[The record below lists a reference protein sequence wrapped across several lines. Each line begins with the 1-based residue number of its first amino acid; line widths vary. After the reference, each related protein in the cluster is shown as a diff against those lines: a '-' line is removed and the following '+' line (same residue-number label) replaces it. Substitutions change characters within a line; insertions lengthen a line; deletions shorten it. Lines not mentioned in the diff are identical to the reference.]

1 VSTPATTSSD
11 YNSDPANDPMIG
23 RSLDGR
29 YTIHSRLG
37 KGSMGTVYR
46 ARQTVMDRD
55 VAIKVLRQDRALD
68 ESSKARFFREARATS
83 VLHSPHTVTVF
94 DFGQTTDGDLYLAM
108 QILDG
113 ESLGQRLARIKRFPV
128 EDAIEAT
135 RQVLRSLAE
144 AHAKGIIHRD
154 LKPDNIFF
162 AKVVQGAS
170 TGGADRHDE
179 IVKVLDFGIAKLTHP
194 GEPVPGVSAVE
205 TQAGTV
211 FGTPRY
217 MSPEQAQGKPLDHRT
232 DLYSLGVMLYQM
244 LTGRPPFTDQDAVV
258 VMARHIR
265 TVPKSPREVAPDLVI
280 SDQLEALV
288 MRALAK
294 DAKDRPHNAEAMSA
308 ALAEARDSVLPTTSG
323 MRRSARSL
331 SEPPPAPDDSDPTT
345 NSLESS
351 AYDAVESRRRT
362 TRWVSVGIVGAIL
375 ASLGVVAMAHPFG
388 PRPAPLLV
396 TGNGTTTGSDAI
408 TGGAATSSAG
418 GSEPQ
423 AVPTVTTATSGGW
436 IMVTDGGGV
445 PLALEP
451 EEIATP
457 PLAPVSDLPPADP
470 ASAAN
475 GASSHIGGLTSGG
488 RPPAHHRNGPH
499 APNASTNPA
508 ASSSKPPKPASSSG
522 YDLFE

>member
-1 VSTPATTSSD
+1 VSTPAITTSD
-11 YNSDPANDPMIG
+11 YTSDPQHDPMIG

-29 YTIHSRLG
+29 YTVLSRLG

-68 ESSKARFFREARATS
+68 DSSKARFFREARATS

-113 ESLGQRLARIKRFPV
+113 ESLGQRLTRIKRFPV
-128 EDAIEAT
+128 DDAIEAT

-194 GEPVPGVSAVE
+194 GEPLPGVSAVE

-294 DAKDRPHNAEAMSA
+294 DAKDRPFNAEAMSA

-323 MRRSARSL
+323 MRRSARL
-331 SEPPPAPDDSDPTT
+331 SEPPPAPDSDSEATSETLDT
-345 NSLESS
+345 S
-351 AYDAVESRRRT
+351 AYQAVDGRKRT
-362 TRWVSVGIVGAIL
+362 TRWVSIGIFTALVASAAL
-375 ASLGVVAMAHPFG
+375 AARTHPFT
-388 PRPAPLLV
+388 PRGSPLLV
-396 TGNGTTTGSDAI
+396 TG
-408 TGGAATSSAG
+408 
-418 GSEPQ
+418 
-423 AVPTVTTATSGGW
+423 VPTITASDPQEPEPIATITNASQGGW
-436 IMVTDGGGV
+436 VTVTDAGAVAV
-445 PLALEP
+445 PLAIDPPEP
-451 EEIATP
+451 TSP
-457 PLAPVSDLPPADP
+457 PPAPVSELPPVVSDP
-470 ASAAN
+470 SATSHGASAH
-475 GASSHIGGLTSGG
+475 GQPHRHGGHT
-488 RPPAHHRNGPH
+488 PPAVPSMTPTAKP
-499 APNASTNPA
+499 APKPA
-508 ASSSKPPKPASSSG
+508 ASSG
-522 YDLFE
+522 YELFE